1 MILTLAKGREF
12 LGLTLFLLQMIPL
25 ATLVIWHET
34 NQMVKDGFA
43 DTTIAIGT
51 SLTSFIIVTAVST
64 VVMIEG
70 SAMLYESFARRLRKM
85 RIQQGRA
92 IEYKRWRDWYETV
105 KAEANQGKPLPEPL
119 KPEPVAED

>member
-1 MILTLAKGREF
+1 MILTLAKGREL

-25 ATLVIWHET
+25 TSLVIWHET
-34 NQMVKDGFA
+34 HQVVKDGFA
-43 DTTIAIGT
+43 ETTIAIGT
-51 SLTSFIIVTAVST
+51 SLTSFVVVTAVTT

-119 KPEPVAED
+119 KPEPDAED